1 VESDRTAFHNIKNS
15 QKPRLRGNPFRI
27 FKHAVK
33 MGWHKPHLK
42 VDEHKLYSEDANKE
56 VFTLHRHSAAE
67 LTRILVQNSKRRGN
81 NLSPRQKKAFA
92 AFFNSELLDIR
103 KDTEHS
109 RHEVVEAY
117 FHFFDDL
124 FFFGSLRHRVELRI
138 ADRTSGGV
146 VGLAGGT
153 RGLYKDDQILGMFD
167 GRLKKAAVLSL
178 FLRQEESRSRKQ
190 ALQEYRGTLLH
201 EMIHAFLICWA
212 CDYEECRVAW
222 SGHGAIC
229 KKLFAMNLVL
239 ILLSTMAFEPFLQN
253 ILKWVFADS
262 QLSRARYCLCPW
274 TGFTRGR
281 ILTVGDPASKRVR
294 AGDGRA

>member
-1 VESDRTAFHNIKNS
+1 
-15 QKPRLRGNPFRI
+15 
-27 FKHAVK
+27 

-56 VFTLHRHSAAE
+56 VFILHRHSAAE

-92 AFFNSELLDIR
+92 AFFESELLDIR

-109 RHEVVEAY
+109 RYEVVEAY

-138 ADRTSGGV
+138 AYRTSGGV
-146 VGLAGGT
+146 VDLAGGT

-167 GRLKKAAVLSL
+167 GRLKKAAVLTL
-178 FLRQEESRSRKQ
+178 FLKQEESRSRKH

-229 KKLFAMNLVL
+229 KKLFAMNLVP
-239 ILLSTMAFEPFLQN
+239 ILLFTMAFKSFLPT
-253 ILKWVFADS
+253 ILKRVFADS
-262 QLSRARYCLCPW
+262 QLSRARYCLCSCTSLP
-274 TGFTRGR
+274 RGG
-281 ILTVGDPASKRVR
+281 ILTFRNPASKRER